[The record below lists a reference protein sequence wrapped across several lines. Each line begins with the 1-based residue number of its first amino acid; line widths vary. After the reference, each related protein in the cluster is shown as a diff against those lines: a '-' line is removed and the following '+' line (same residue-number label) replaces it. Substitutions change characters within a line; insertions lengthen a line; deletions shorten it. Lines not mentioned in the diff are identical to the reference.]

1 MIAFV
6 VVAAVFALLFLAGVL
21 RDRRRFSNAVYLGLA
36 VSFLGL
42 GLLAGIDEAPHGV
55 GETVMIV
62 AVLVLSLGPVALAVL
77 LCANG
82 VKMVRK
88 EGRSPANLLS
98 LLAGLGIFGV
108 MILTVAVF
116 ATRSPRLGVVVGTL
130 LMILGYVSFL
140 FLCFV
145 GYAFLY
151 GRMRIRRDADYVVV
165 LGSGLIGGR
174 RVPPLLASRLERGRE
189 VYDKLAERREV
200 DRVPVLITSGG
211 QGPDEEL
218 PESHAMADYLVE
230 RGFPADR
237 VQREDRSRTT
247 EENMLF
253 SKALMEAER
262 PGAECVIVT
271 NNFHA
276 FRAALMA
283 RKAGVKGQ
291 VVGSPTAAYFW
302 PSATIREFAAV
313 FLEYKAVNLGI
324 CAGLT
329 VLGALALAF
338 AA

>member
-6 VVAAVFALLFLAGVL
+6 VAAIFLLLFGAGVL
-21 RDRRRFSNAVYLGLA
+21 RDRRRFGNAVYLGLA
-36 VSFLGL
+36 VTFLGL
-42 GLLAGIDEAPHGV
+42 GLLAEIDAAPPGIS
-55 GETVMIV
+55 ETVMI
-62 AVLVLSLGPVALAVL
+62 LVLLVLGLGPVVLAVL

-88 EGRSPANLLS
+88 EGRRPANLLS
-98 LLAGLGIFGV
+98 LLAGLGMFGV
-108 MILTVAVF
+108 MGLMVAAAVTHSE
-116 ATRSPRLGVVVGTL
+116 ALGLIAVTTL
-130 LMILGYVSFL
+130 LVVGYVSFL

-151 GRMRIRRDADYVVV
+151 GRMRLRRDADYVVV

-174 RVPPLLASRLERGRE
+174 RVPPLLASRLDRGRQ
-189 VYDKLAERREV
+189 VYETLAARGG
-200 DRVPVLITSGG
+200 DAPVLITSGG

-230 RGFPADR
+230 RGFPAGA
-237 VQREDRSRTT
+237 VVREDRSRTT

-253 SKALMEAER
+253 SKELMERDR
-262 PGAECVIVT
+262 PGSSCVIVT

-283 RKAGVKGQ
+283 RRAGVDGQ

-302 PSATIREFAAV
+302 PSATMREFVAV
-313 FLEYKAVNLGI
+313 FLQYKVVNLGI
-324 CAGLT
+324 CTALILLG
-329 VLGALALAF
+329 VLAWF
-338 AA
+338 VR